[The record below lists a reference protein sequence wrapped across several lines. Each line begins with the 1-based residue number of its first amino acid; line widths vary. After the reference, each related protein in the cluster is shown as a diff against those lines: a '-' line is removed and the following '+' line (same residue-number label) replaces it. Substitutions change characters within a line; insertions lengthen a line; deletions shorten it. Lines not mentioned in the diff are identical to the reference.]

1 MTIPCKTILLLCALF
16 PALGTAQVRLLFSP
30 EDAGATTANFG
41 KGRGVGIWSV
51 MIKNDGPSVAKLTPE
66 DVYMAA
72 PAVHWYRAA
81 RAQAILQSRYES
93 KPRNKWARLLEWGAN
108 NGEQAAVGVAVA
120 MAGTVLKA
128 STSWQVGITSAIPIF
143 HKVSQLITQTEPDF
157 SKLLD
162 NVMIGPISL
171 QPGDGGTYT
180 IFSSYSAKAQTIF
193 AAIPPAASHN

>member
-1 MTIPCKTILLLCALF
+1 VAKLLAMLLLSVPF
-16 PALGTAQVRLLFSP
+16 PSAGGAQLRLLFSP

-51 MIKNDGPSVAKLTPE
+51 MIKNDGRTVARLTSE

-72 PAVHWYRAA
+72 PSVHWYRAA
-81 RAQAILQSRYES
+81 RAQAVLQSRYER

-108 NGEQAAVGVAVA
+108 NGEQAAAGVAVA
-120 MAGTVLKA
+120 MAGSVLKA
-128 STSWQVGITSAIPIF
+128 SVPWQVGITSAIPIF
-143 HKVSQLITQTEPDF
+143 HKLSQLLTQTEPDF

-171 QPGDGGTYT
+171 QPGDGGTFT
-180 IFSSYSAKAQTIF
+180 IFSSYSAKAQTIS
-193 AAIPPAASHN
+193 AAIPPATSHN

>member
-1 MTIPCKTILLLCALF
+1 MAKLLMIGLWVLSS
-16 PALGTAQVRLLFSP
+16 ALGAAQVRLLFSP
-30 EDAGATTANFG
+30 EDAGATNANFG

-51 MIKNDGPSVAKLTPE
+51 MIKNDGLTVAKLTPE

-81 RAQAILQSRYES
+81 RAQAILLSRYAN

-108 NGEQAAVGVAVA
+108 NGEQAATGVAVA
-120 MAGTVLKA
+120 MAGSVLKA
-128 STSWQVGITSAIPIF
+128 SAAWQVGITSAIPIF
-143 HKVSQLITQTEPDF
+143 HKVSQLLSQTEPDF
-157 SKLLD
+157 GKLLD

-180 IFSSYSAKAQTIF
+180 IFSSYSPKAQSIS
-193 AAIPPAASHN
+193 AAIPPAAGHN